1 MPWHMDRL
9 TPAELHMV
17 EAAED
22 MVDAP
27 VEERAPAPA
36 RDPFARVPDALRQL

>member
-1 MPWHMDRL
+1 MPWDMDRL

-22 MVDAP
+22 MVAADHDQGP
-27 VEERAPAPA
+27 DPRP
-36 RDPFARVPDALRQL
+36 DPFARVPDALRQL